1 MTRGITVRNPQSA
14 RIAAEATG
22 RILGLF
28 ASPIEGATMSR
39 ERQEQIVDI
48 GQYAIG
54 GPLFFGVAAVT
65 SAVMLV
71 GFVAIEGVDR
81 LIHH

>member
-1 MTRGITVRNPQSA
+1 
-14 RIAAEATG
+14 
-22 RILGLF
+22 
-28 ASPIEGATMSR
+28 MSR
-39 ERQEQIVDI
+39 ERKEQIVDI
-48 GQYAIG
+48 GQYA
-54 GPLFFGVAAVT
+54 PLFFGVAAVT

>member
-1 MTRGITVRNPQSA
+1 MNA
-14 RIAAEATG
+14 RSRSSTSG
-22 RILGLF
+22 R
-28 ASPIEGATMSR
+28 
-39 ERQEQIVDI
+39 
-48 GQYAIG
+48 YAIG

-65 SAVMLV
+65 GAVMLV

>member
-1 MTRGITVRNPQSA
+1 
-14 RIAAEATG
+14 
-22 RILGLF
+22 
-28 ASPIEGATMSR
+28 MSR

-54 GPLFFGVAAVT
+54 GTLFFGVAAVT
-65 SAVMLV
+65 GAVMLV

>member
-1 MTRGITVRNPQSA
+1 
-14 RIAAEATG
+14 
-22 RILGLF
+22 
-28 ASPIEGATMSR
+28 MSR

-48 GQYAIG
+48 GQAAIG

-65 SAVMLV
+65 SAVMLI

>member
-14 RIAAEATG
+14 RIAAGASG
-22 RILGLF
+22 QILGLF
-28 ASPIEGATMSR
+28 ASPIEGATKSR

-54 GPLFFGVAAVT
+54 GRCASESPP
-65 SAVMLV
+65 
-71 GFVAIEGVDR
+71 
-81 LIHH
+81 